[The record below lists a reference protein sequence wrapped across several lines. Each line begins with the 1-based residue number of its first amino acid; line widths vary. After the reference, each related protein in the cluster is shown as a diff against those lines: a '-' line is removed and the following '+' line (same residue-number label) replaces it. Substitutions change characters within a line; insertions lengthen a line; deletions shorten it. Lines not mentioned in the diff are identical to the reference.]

1 MSDNDVSS
9 AENKTKERIEQFGFD
24 VLDRTLWTGYKSNKR
39 VTVVPMTRGIYN
51 KYQGWTIPAKENPE
65 DEGYLVEYLDGG
77 EPNHPDHECFI
88 SWSPKDVFDRNHS
101 PMGRGETPY
110 MVTLDESPFMKV
122 EDNDVNQD
130 AWHPFQLRLPTLARA
145 MTLGQYR
152 KEYNTPAQEDSD
164 LMGFAV
170 RYPGQIHLPPSF
182 VEASNFVSNYHLI
195 GSPTLYINLDP
206 NEPDENSACEQIK
219 KASVSGGYP
228 LRDAIAGLAMVDEAS
243 FYPNGVPMTIYK
255 SKPLANG
262 MALGTIE
269 TLSGENGKLD
279 FSDALRALKFGYRVQ
294 RSGWNGKDMWL
305 SVSNLNTA
313 TVPADKFWSPHNSQ
327 YAAENGGSADVPPC
341 ITMKNAKGQIQM
353 GWLPSQEDCFSSDWF
368 VFEKQDEFSGTDD
381 IASMTRALE
390 GLKKPLTESF
400 ESSTEGVD
408 IQADLAEV
416 KRKRVDPSFT
426 FTERYLKYRHYE
438 IGNRLP
444 YNFTGEDLLALLKEA
459 FPEELKEQLYYAPGK
474 NCYSIGLRR
483 EDRSVFIKDV
493 DADTIR
499 YNDSVDNEAVTHK
512 KNPQFMTLLFVKF
525 FEMLFPI
532 GVNPL
537 TTKMQGTSLFD
548 FDRAAFGNG
557 LVHLANFFNNDAR
570 AVHGEYREGLYR
582 TQLKLMIL
590 LENLLNTHGADIGE
604 HGEAMTSLTLPEAL
618 MFVDAG
624 LTVRHKTWGPE
635 DSICKMS
642 REGGSDIY
650 RAGEDLP
657 WTVPNE
663 EIFRQNWVLLYKED

>member
-170 RYPGQIHLPPSF
+170 RHPGQLHLPPSF
-182 VEASNFVSNYHLI
+182 VEAPNFVRNYHLI

-228 LRDAIAGLAMVDEAS
+228 LRGAIAGLAMVDDAS
-243 FYPNGVPMTIYK
+243 FYPKGLPLTICK

-327 YAAENGGSADVPPC
+327 YAAENGGSAEVPPC

-368 VFEKQDEFSGTDD
+368 VFEK
-381 IASMTRALE
+381 
-390 GLKKPLTESF
+390 
-400 ESSTEGVD
+400 
-408 IQADLAEV
+408 
-416 KRKRVDPSFT
+416 
-426 FTERYLKYRHYE
+426 
-438 IGNRLP
+438 
-444 YNFTGEDLLALLKEA
+444 
-459 FPEELKEQLYYAPGK
+459 
-474 NCYSIGLRR
+474 
-483 EDRSVFIKDV
+483 
-493 DADTIR
+493 
-499 YNDSVDNEAVTHK
+499 
-512 KNPQFMTLLFVKF
+512 
-525 FEMLFPI
+525 
-532 GVNPL
+532 
-537 TTKMQGTSLFD
+537 
-548 FDRAAFGNG
+548 
-557 LVHLANFFNNDAR
+557 
-570 AVHGEYREGLYR
+570 
-582 TQLKLMIL
+582 
-590 LENLLNTHGADIGE
+590 
-604 HGEAMTSLTLPEAL
+604 
-618 MFVDAG
+618 
-624 LTVRHKTWGPE
+624 
-635 DSICKMS
+635 
-642 REGGSDIY
+642 
-650 RAGEDLP
+650 
-657 WTVPNE
+657 
-663 EIFRQNWVLLYKED
+663 